1 MSEELRFADRD
12 GFRDWLINSTGVAR
26 GTGMCWGEHNTQKYP
41 PRTPAW
47 GPTPGV

>member
-26 GTGMCWGEHNTQKYP
+26 GTVLCAAEQHTELSPVLP
-41 PRTPAW
+41 PDWARRA
-47 GPTPGV
+47 G

>member
-26 GTGMCWGEHNTQKYP
+26 GTVLRAAEQHAELSPVLP
-41 PRTPAW
+41 PDWARRA
-47 GPTPGV
+47 G

>member
-26 GTGMCWGEHNTQKYP
+26 GTVLCAAEPHTKLYP
-41 PRTPAW
+41 LRPPDWA
-47 GPTPGV
+47 PPPG

>member
-26 GTGMCWGEHNTQKYP
+26 GTVLCVEESHAPKYP
-41 PRTPAW
+41 QHPPPLAPPA
-47 GPTPGV
+47 G